1 MDVFQPANPLKLER
15 ACFCLYYLHKLG
27 KCRRSSILLTN
38 KYFSTTLQIFFYLAM
53 YCLNYWN
60 NSSPIFSCEWK
71 NFLIQL
77 SNGIIFLQPDI
88 PFFLL
93 LLRRVFKNLNG
104 SVSQKYSHHYHSES
118 NQPSFYL
125 IANTIWNSN
134 EVELICRPAATKWNI
149 PHLRRLPWNLFI
161 PSKENYFSLR
171 HSNNGIYGSWRLLQL
186 LWLRPI
192 IWP

>member
-1 MDVFQPANPLKLER
+1 MS
-15 ACFCLYYLHKLG
+15 G
-27 KCRRSSILLTN
+27 KTFWYSSL
-38 KYFSTTLQIFFYLAM
+38 
-53 YCLNYWN
+53 
-60 NSSPIFSCEWK
+60 
-71 NFLIQL
+71 
-77 SNGIIFLQPDI
+77 NGIIFLQPDI
-88 PFFLL
+88 PLFLL

-134 EVELICRPAATKWNI
+134 EVELICRPTATKWNI

-171 HSNNGIYGSWRLLQL
+171 HSNNGIYGSW
-186 LWLRPI
+186 LRPI
-192 IWP
+192 LDYPAYQCTVSTWRLKNLYWPSHFLFQNQPTKLTN